1 MQNLDAL
8 AAEYAQKIVS
18 EVQSTND
25 LENLATKAL
34 GVLQENG
41 AYALVLFLQSR
52 TREADKKLAKS
63 IEGHLFQMLSRD
75 PLQSLLSANAED
87 RPAQGGNDSE
97 DQKQKHLE
105 RIRHISENLD
115 HLLLVKQLWEQALI
129 YVRYGAKAQETK
141 S

>member
-52 TREADKKLAKS
+52 TRETEKKLAES
-63 IEGHLFQMLSRD
+63 IEEHLFQMLSQG
-75 PLQSLLSANAED
+75 PLQHLLPTNAKD
-87 RPAQGGNDSE
+87 N
-97 DQKQKHLE
+97 LE

-129 YVRYGAKAQETK
+129 YVRYGAKAKESK